1 MDYYDYQSFVIS
13 NRDNLVKSTQ
23 GIHLLKA
30 VFLSPLTVRT
40 TSVSVAELI
49 MVNLLVVIKSQCS
62 AGIAV

>member
-30 VFLSPLTVRT
+30 VLLSPLTVRT

-62 AGIAV
+62 AGITI

>member
-30 VFLSPLTVRT
+30 ALMSPLTVRT
-40 TSVSVAELI
+40 TCVRRRANNGE
-49 MVNLLVVIKSQCS
+49 S
-62 AGIAV
+62 ASGN